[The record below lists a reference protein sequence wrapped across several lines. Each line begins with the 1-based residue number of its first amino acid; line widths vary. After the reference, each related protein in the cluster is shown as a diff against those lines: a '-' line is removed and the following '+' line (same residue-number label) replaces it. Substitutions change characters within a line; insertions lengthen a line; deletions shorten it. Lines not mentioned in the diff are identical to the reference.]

1 MKIKNI
7 AGNIQSLLLSHICVS
22 ILFLLLIFELD
33 LATDPSV
40 IFVYAC
46 LSAGSYYILLKN
58 EWEANRDLS
67 LEIVYLVGCLFRFV
81 IPTFA
86 TAWMIFNESKIL
98 YFGSDVSDYT
108 FPTIVWMNI
117 FHILF
122 YTIFKLKAN
131 NITFGSRL
139 RELFTNYDIFV
150 IVAVIYIISFPF
162 RAVNN
167 LLIFFDVSQSVRGL
181 LNNVGNLS
189 IVLLLFNCAY
199 KYTRFRHFV
208 LVLFCVVEFIY
219 ASLFS
224 FYKAY
229 MIMPLV
235 FYVIFWI
242 VWHKHENKTVLT
254 KPFWALC
261 IASFIFVNGF
271 VFPYMTAKRIVAG
284 YSVELDAGL
293 NDYSLSDVFDHMRSN
308 KDGDEYETNTLLDR
322 QDAVPVNAF
331 YYKDVI
337 GKNKYHS
344 ELLVKSILVTIPRI
358 LYPEKPYN
366 NVGMMAT
373 EYARTGVMNDKS
385 IASCYTYVG
394 LVGGSY
400 LWGGPV
406 GVVICAILVG
416 FFISVYNNFLLKNI
430 TNPLSIMYYMLLL
443 VAAMSAFEET
453 HDGGIGR
460 LLSYI
465 PIVILIKVT
474 SFFLAH
480 KK

>member
-344 ELLVKSILVTIPRI
+344 ELLVKSI
-358 LYPEKPYN
+358 
-366 NVGMMAT
+366 
-373 EYARTGVMNDKS
+373 
-385 IASCYTYVG
+385 ASCYTYVG

>member
-150 IVAVIYIISFPF
+150 IVAVIYI
-162 RAVNN
+162 
-167 LLIFFDVSQSVRGL
+167 
-181 LNNVGNLS
+181 
-189 IVLLLFNCAY
+189 
-199 KYTRFRHFV
+199 
-208 LVLFCVVEFIY
+208 
-219 ASLFS
+219 
-224 FYKAY
+224 
-229 MIMPLV
+229 M
-235 FYVIFWI
+235 W
-242 VWHKHENKTVLT
+242 
-254 KPFWALC
+254 
-261 IASFIFVNGF
+261 
-271 VFPYMTAKRIVAG
+271 
-284 YSVELDAGL
+284 
-293 NDYSLSDVFDHMRSN
+293 
-308 KDGDEYETNTLLDR
+308 
-322 QDAVPVNAF
+322 
-331 YYKDVI
+331 
-337 GKNKYHS
+337 
-344 ELLVKSILVTIPRI
+344 
-358 LYPEKPYN
+358 
-366 NVGMMAT
+366 
-373 EYARTGVMNDKS
+373 
-385 IASCYTYVG
+385 
-394 LVGGSY
+394 
-400 LWGGPV
+400 
-406 GVVICAILVG
+406 
-416 FFISVYNNFLLKNI
+416 
-430 TNPLSIMYYMLLL
+430 
-443 VAAMSAFEET
+443 
-453 HDGGIGR
+453 
-460 LLSYI
+460 
-465 PIVILIKVT
+465 
-474 SFFLAH
+474 
-480 KK
+480 